1 MLAPTPGH
9 SVNSRAATVVLQ
21 RLTTAG
27 FGYTSARLMQ
37 ASQARRLRLPNHL
50 ESAEYPMPTASKNV
64 TVYAAPVMRKLAEIA
79 PDLQPSLRKVADFI
93 LRHPLKAATL
103 TIEELAQAT
112 ATSPAAVN
120 RLAKAMNLGG
130 YTGLKAE
137 LVATLQQMVSPVDK
151 LRNELEQRPGGEFG
165 LHEQI
170 QIANSNLDT
179 AGANNHADSFEAFVA
194 CLIKARKVYILGF
207 GNSVY
212 MAGLAAATLMP
223 FCADATAI
231 SMEGGNEN
239 AAYRLATITD
249 QDVLLAI
256 SLPRYSLDTLQL
268 ARFANERGASV
279 LAITDSPA
287 SPLASIAEHVLFAPA
302 DHPVLTSSN
311 IAVLALIEG
320 LVAAVMAR
328 NKEAVKL
335 ATELTE
341 SVMSYLHMPTSNK
354 PPKR

>member
-1 MLAPTPGH
+1 M
-9 SVNSRAATVVLQ
+9 
-21 RLTTAG
+21 
-27 FGYTSARLMQ
+27 TS
-37 ASQARRLRLPNHL
+37 H
-50 ESAEYPMPTASKNV
+50 SKNT
-64 TVYAAPVMRKLAEIA
+64 TVYASPVLRKLSQGLAEL
-79 PDLQPSLRKVADFI
+79 PPSLRKVADYI

-103 TIEELAQAT
+103 TIEEMAQAT

-120 RLAKAMNLGG
+120 RLAKALDLGG
-130 YTGLKAE
+130 YSGMKSE
-137 LVATLQQMVSPVDK
+137 LVTTLQQMVSPVDK
-151 LRNELEQRPGGEFG
+151 LRNELAQRPGGDFG

-170 QIANSNLDT
+170 QSATSNLATT
-179 AGANNHADSFEAFVA
+179 ASNNQAEAFEAFISSLVG
-194 CLIKARKVYILGF
+194 ARKVYVLGF

-212 MAGLAAATLMP
+212 LAGLAASTLVP
-223 FCADATAI
+223 FCQDACAI

-239 AAYRLATITD
+239 AAYRLAAITE

-256 SLPRYSLDTLQL
+256 ALPRYSQDTLQL
-268 ARFANERGASV
+268 SRFAHERNATV

-287 SPLASIAEHVLFAPA
+287 SPLAPIARHVLYAPA

-320 LVAAVMAR
+320 LVAGVMAR

-341 SVMSYLHMPTSNK
+341 SVMSYLHVPGGKAT
-354 PPKR
+354 RR

>member
-1 MLAPTPGH
+1 M
-9 SVNSRAATVVLQ
+9 SDS
-21 RLTTAG
+21 
-27 FGYTSARLMQ
+27 
-37 ASQARRLRLPNHL
+37 
-50 ESAEYPMPTASKNV
+50 SKNT
-64 TVYAAPVMRKLAEIA
+64 TVYASPVMRKLAQILA
-79 PDLQPSLRKVADFI
+79 DLPPSLRKVADFI

-103 TIEELAQAT
+103 TIEEMAAET

-120 RLAKAMNLGG
+120 RLAKVLDVGG
-130 YTGLKAE
+130 YSGMKAE

-151 LRNELEQRPGGEFG
+151 LRNELAQRPGGAFG

-170 QIANSNLDT
+170 QSATSNLDT
-179 AGANNHADSFEAFVA
+179 AGSNNHPDTFEAVVT
-194 CLIKARKVYILGF
+194 CLVQARKIYILGF

-212 MAGLAAATLMP
+212 LAGLAASTLMP

-239 AAYRLATITD
+239 AAYRLAAITRD
-249 QDVLLAI
+249 DVLLAI

-268 ARFANERGASV
+268 SRFAHERGATV

-287 SPLASIAEHVLFAPA
+287 SPLTHVARHVLFAPA
-302 DHPVLTSSN
+302 DHPVLTSSY

-320 LVAAVMAR
+320 LVAGVMAR

-341 SVMSYLHMPTSNK
+341 SVMSYLHIPGSSK
-354 PPKR
+354 PAKP

>member
-1 MLAPTPGH
+1 MSDSP
-9 SVNSRAATVVLQ
+9 
-21 RLTTAG
+21 
-27 FGYTSARLMQ
+27 
-37 ASQARRLRLPNHL
+37 
-50 ESAEYPMPTASKNV
+50 KNT
-64 TVYAAPVMRKLAEIA
+64 TVYASPVMRKLAQILA
-79 PDLQPSLRKVADFI
+79 DLPPSLRKVADFI

-103 TIEELAQAT
+103 TIEEMAAET

-120 RLAKAMNLGG
+120 RLAKVLDVGG
-130 YTGLKAE
+130 YSGMKAE

-151 LRNELEQRPGGEFG
+151 LRNELAQRPGGAFG

-170 QIANSNLDT
+170 QSATSNLDI
-179 AGANNHADSFEAFVA
+179 AGSNNHPDTFEAVVT
-194 CLIKARKVYILGF
+194 CLIQARKIYILGF

-212 MAGLAAATLMP
+212 LAGLAASTLMP

-239 AAYRLATITD
+239 AAYRLAAITQD
-249 QDVLLAI
+249 DVLLAI

-268 ARFANERGASV
+268 SRFAHERGATV

-287 SPLASIAEHVLFAPA
+287 SPLTHIARHVLFAPA
-302 DHPVLTSSN
+302 DHPVLTSSY

-320 LVAAVMAR
+320 LVAGVMAR

-341 SVMSYLHMPTSNK
+341 SVMSYLHIPGSSK
-354 PPKR
+354 PGKP

>member
-1 MLAPTPGH
+1 
-9 SVNSRAATVVLQ
+9 
-21 RLTTAG
+21 
-27 FGYTSARLMQ
+27 
-37 ASQARRLRLPNHL
+37 
-50 ESAEYPMPTASKNV
+50 MPTDPKNA
-64 TVYAAPVMRKLAEIA
+64 TVYAAPVMRKLTELA

-103 TIEELAQAT
+103 TIEELALET
-112 ATSPAAVN
+112 GTSPSAVN
-120 RLAKAMNLGG
+120 RLARVMNLGG
-130 YTGLKAE
+130 YTGLKTE

-151 LRNELEQRPGGEFG
+151 LRSELEQRAGGEFG

-170 QIANSNLDT
+170 RSASVNLGNAGSNNPET
-179 AGANNHADSFEAFVA
+179 AFEAFVDS
-194 CLIKARKVYILGF
+194 LIKARKIFVLGF
-207 GNSVY
+207 GNSAY
-212 MAGLAAATLMP
+212 MAGLAAATLTP
-223 FCADATAI
+223 FCADAIAI

-239 AAYRLATITD
+239 AAYRLAAITQ

-268 ARFANERGASV
+268 ARFAMERGAKV

-287 SPLASIAEHVLFAPA
+287 SPLSNIAEHVLFAPA

-311 IAVLALIEG
+311 IAVLALVEA
-320 LVAAVMAR
+320 LVAGVMAR

-341 SVMSYLHMPTSNK
+341 SVMSYLHMPTGRRL
-354 PPKR
+354 PKK

>member
-1 MLAPTPGH
+1 M
-9 SVNSRAATVVLQ
+9 
-21 RLTTAG
+21 
-27 FGYTSARLMQ
+27 TS
-37 ASQARRLRLPNHL
+37 H
-50 ESAEYPMPTASKNV
+50 SKNT
-64 TVYAAPVMRKLAEIA
+64 TVYASPVLRKLSQGLAEL
-79 PDLQPSLRKVADFI
+79 PPSLRKVADYI

-103 TIEELAQAT
+103 TIEEMAQAT

-120 RLAKAMNLGG
+120 RLAKALDLGG
-130 YTGLKAE
+130 YSGMKSE
-137 LVATLQQMVSPVDK
+137 LVTTLQQMVSPVDK
-151 LRNELEQRPGGEFG
+151 LRNELAQRPGGDFG

-170 QIANSNLDT
+170 QSATSNLATT
-179 AGANNHADSFEAFVA
+179 ASNNQAEAFEAFISSLVG
-194 CLIKARKVYILGF
+194 ARKVYVLGF

-212 MAGLAAATLMP
+212 LAGLAASTLVP
-223 FCADATAI
+223 FCQDACAI

-239 AAYRLATITD
+239 AAYRLAAITE

-256 SLPRYSLDTLQL
+256 ALPRYSQDTLQL
-268 ARFANERGASV
+268 SRFAHERKATV

-287 SPLASIAEHVLFAPA
+287 SPLAPIARHVLYAPA

-320 LVAAVMAR
+320 LVAGVMAR

-341 SVMSYLHMPTSNK
+341 SVMSYLHVPGGKAT
-354 PPKR
+354 KR

>member
-1 MLAPTPGH
+1 
-9 SVNSRAATVVLQ
+9 
-21 RLTTAG
+21 
-27 FGYTSARLMQ
+27 
-37 ASQARRLRLPNHL
+37 
-50 ESAEYPMPTASKNV
+50 MPTAPKNA
-64 TVYAAPVMRKLAEIA
+64 TVYAAPVMRKLTELA

-103 TIEELAQAT
+103 TIEEMAQAT

-120 RLAKAMNLGG
+120 RLAKALDVGG
-130 YTGLKAE
+130 YSGMKAE

-151 LRNELEQRPGGEFG
+151 LRNELAQRPSGDFG

-170 QIANSNLDT
+170 QSASSNLAT
-179 AGANNHADSFEAFVA
+179 TGSNNQAETFDAFVSS
-194 CLIKARKVYILGF
+194 LINARKVYVLGF

-212 MAGLAAATLMP
+212 LAGLAAATLVP
-223 FCADATAI
+223 FCNDACAI

-239 AAYRLATITD
+239 AAYRLAAITD

-256 SLPRYSLDTLQL
+256 ALPRYSQDTLQL
-268 ARFANERGASV
+268 SRFAHERNATV

-287 SPLASIAEHVLFAPA
+287 SPLAPIARHVLFAPA

-320 LVAAVMAR
+320 LVAGVMAR

-341 SVMSYLHMPTSNK
+341 SVMSYLHVPGSK
-354 PPKR
+354 ALRK

>member
-1 MLAPTPGH
+1 MSSH
-9 SVNSRAATVVLQ
+9 
-21 RLTTAG
+21 
-27 FGYTSARLMQ
+27 
-37 ASQARRLRLPNHL
+37 
-50 ESAEYPMPTASKNV
+50 SKNP
-64 TVYAAPVMRKLAEIA
+64 TVYASPVMRKLSESLSE
-79 PDLQPSLRKVADFI
+79 LQPSLRKVADYI

-103 TIEELAQAT
+103 TIAEMAQAT

-120 RLAKAMNLGG
+120 RLAKALDLGG
-130 YTGLKAE
+130 YSGMKAE

-151 LRNELEQRPGGEFG
+151 LRNELAQRPGGDFG

-170 QIANSNLDT
+170 HSASSNLAT
-179 AGANNHADSFEAFVA
+179 TSSNNQAETFEAFVSS
-194 CLIKARKVYILGF
+194 LINARKVYVLGF

-212 MAGLAAATLMP
+212 LAGLAASTLVP
-223 FCADATAI
+223 FCADACAI

-239 AAYRLATITD
+239 AAYRLAAITD

-256 SLPRYSLDTLQL
+256 SLPRYSQDTLQL
-268 ARFANERGASV
+268 SRFAQERGATV

-287 SPLASIAEHVLFAPA
+287 SPLAPIARHVLFAPA
-302 DHPVLTSSN
+302 DHPVLTSSS

-320 LVAAVMAR
+320 LVAGVMAR

-341 SVMSYLHMPTSNK
+341 SVMSYLHVPGGKVTRKS
-354 PPKR
+354 

>member
-1 MLAPTPGH
+1 MPTP
-9 SVNSRAATVVLQ
+9 
-21 RLTTAG
+21 
-27 FGYTSARLMQ
+27 
-37 ASQARRLRLPNHL
+37 
-50 ESAEYPMPTASKNV
+50 SKNT
-64 TVYAAPVMRKLAEIA
+64 TVYAAPVMRKLAEIIA
-79 PDLQPSLRKVADFI
+79 DLPPSLRKVADFI
-93 LRHPLKAATL
+93 LRHPLRAATL
-103 TIEELAQAT
+103 TIEEMAHET
-112 ATSPAAVN
+112 STSPAAVN
-120 RLAKAMNLGG
+120 RLAKALDLGG
-130 YTGLKAE
+130 YTGMKAE

-151 LRNELEQRPGGEFG
+151 LRNELAHRPGGAFG

-170 QIANSNLDT
+170 QSASSNLAT
-179 AGANNHADSFEAFVA
+179 AATNNHADTFEAFVTR
-194 CLIKARKVYILGF
+194 LTQARKIYILGF

-212 MAGLAAATLMP
+212 FAGLAASTLMP

-239 AAYRLATITD
+239 AAYRLAAITD
-249 QDVLLAI
+249 QDVLLSI

-287 SPLASIAEHVLFAPA
+287 SPLTSIAEHVLFAPA

-320 LVAAVMAR
+320 LVAGVMAR

-341 SVMSYLHMPTSNK
+341 SVMAYLHMPGNSKSAKATK
-354 PPKR
+354 PR